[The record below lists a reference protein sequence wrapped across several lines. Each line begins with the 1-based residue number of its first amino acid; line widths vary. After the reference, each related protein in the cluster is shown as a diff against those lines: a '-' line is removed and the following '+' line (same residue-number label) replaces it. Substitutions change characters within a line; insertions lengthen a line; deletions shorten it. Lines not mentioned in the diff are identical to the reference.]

1 MLTQPNTDAD
11 RPNAL
16 RLALPG
22 VRRMRAHPDGDSAGL
37 RAGGAGR
44 AGQYTG
50 RHCRTRQHPDPDR
63 LYPGGRPKQPGLL
76 SPVSDAQRFSEEV

>member
-16 RLALPG
+16 RVALPG
-22 VRRMRAHPDGDSAGL
+22 VRRMRAHPDGDSAGR

-44 AGQYTG
+44 A
-50 RHCRTRQHPDPDR
+50 
-63 LYPGGRPKQPGLL
+63 
-76 SPVSDAQRFSEEV
+76 